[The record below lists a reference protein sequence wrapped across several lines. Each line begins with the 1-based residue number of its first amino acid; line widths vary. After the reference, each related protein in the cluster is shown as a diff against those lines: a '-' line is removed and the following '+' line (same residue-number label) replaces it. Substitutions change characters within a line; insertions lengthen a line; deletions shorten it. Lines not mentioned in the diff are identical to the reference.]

1 MSKRQEHVAIA
12 YDKRGKVISIGRNSY
27 VRSNKTQRKYARLAG
42 KPDSVFLHAEIDALV
57 RARGKCIHTMF
68 VSRVTPTGY
77 ALSKPCNI
85 CQQALK
91 DFGVKHVRW
100 T

>member
-27 VRSNKTQRKYARLAG
+27 VRSSKIQRKYAKLVG
-42 KPDSVFLHAEIDALV
+42 KPDSVYIHAEIDALV
-57 RARGKCIHTMF
+57 RAKGRTIHTMF
-68 VSRVTPTGY
+68 VSRITPTGY
-77 ALSKPCNI
+77 ALSKPCEI

-91 DFGVKHVRW
+91 DFGVKHIRW